1 MNKSE
6 IFSFLNAN
14 PMFHLAT
21 TEGDKPHVRAML
33 LYRADE
39 DGIVFHTGT
48 MKDVNKQLLANPE
61 VELCFND
68 YQNNMQVRVS
78 GSVELVDDLEFK
90 KEIVENRAFLKPWIE
105 EMGYE
110 MLAGLLLKKWNCHNM
125 DYGNQFC
132 SQRIY
137 TTIN

>member
-21 TEGDKPHVRAML
+21 VEGNKPHVRAML

-48 MKDVNKQLLANPE
+48 MKDVNRQLLANPE
-61 VELCFND
+61 VELCFNN
-68 YQNNMQVRVS
+68 YQTNVQIRVS
-78 GSVELVDDLEFK
+78 GTVKLLDDLNFK
-90 KEIVENRAFLKPWIE
+90 KEVVENRAFLKPWIE
-105 EMGYE
+105 ERGYG
-110 MLAGLLLKKWNCHNM
+110 MLAV
-125 DYGNQFC
+125 Y
-132 SQRIY
+132 RIKNG
-137 TTIN
+137 TATIWTMETNFAPKEFIKL